1 MKKINVLNTALS
13 TTKKTELV
21 DKIKK
26 DENMVKFTLNLPVYL
41 HQNLKIIAAKK
52 RINMADILLPYIET
66 YVEKNS

>member
-13 TTKKTELV
+13 TTKKSELV

-66 YVEKNS
+66 YVEKNL

>member
-13 TTKKTELV
+13 TTKKSELV